1 MAEGGFDPTD
11 PTTETTPLIPDTGDD
26 DDDTNP
32 WDNLDLNQIPVTE
45 EPTPGDTDSTQP
57 FEPGAASTP
66 AGEQIPMVTRT
77 KLPQEQQ
84 GPRTAETSFGGGN
97 SQDRELTP
105 LEKQVGYKLTEIEN
119 LAGRVL
125 TLKEQMAF
133 REVKD
138 EFQKADLTKIDA
150 RYSYA
155 KRAGGAGRGG
165 EIIEVKFRDR
175 DKWYPLK
182 TKSAGD
188 TDKTFNQSIPPNLQ
202 KLILEPDLPSKD
214 AVDEEIAAAN
224 AALQAQ
230 QKQEAA
236 QLKALQQAQT
246 KAAEA
251 QRLRREMA
259 AIRGRTKDAEDRIQQ
274 LEDTQG
280 PLDKEAIQKL
290 KDEKRKL
297 AADHQAKRKQLD
309 ALAKAA
315 KEAQKLQQDI
325 NKTRLSKGETE
336 RRLGQL
342 KAQKDALQPLDKLKQ
357 KAAELNEHI
366 IEDMRIIED
375 ENTSPSEREAARERL
390 AVRNEELEMVNE
402 EIGVRE
408 RQRPLLERVKEIFK
422 KYGWTLQAVVL
433 AVGLVLGALALAG
446 LNGLKA
452 GTKAVGQGLK
462 TIGQKLG
469 SLLPG
474 LIGSIVSFIFKAAGQ
489 VLSFLGEH
497 AWLLI
502 LAVVAFFMERLLKK
516 RRT

>member
-1 MAEGGFDPTD
+1 MCGPELQFFTSL
-11 PTTETTPLIPDTGDD
+11 PL
-26 DDDTNP
+26 
-32 WDNLDLNQIPVTE
+32 
-45 EPTPGDTDSTQP
+45 
-57 FEPGAASTP
+57 A
-66 AGEQIPMVTRT
+66 
-77 KLPQEQQ
+77 
-84 GPRTAETSFGGGN
+84 
-97 SQDRELTP
+97 
-105 LEKQVGYKLTEIEN
+105 
-119 LAGRVL
+119 
-125 TLKEQMAF
+125 
-133 REVKD
+133 
-138 EFQKADLTKIDA
+138 
-150 RYSYA
+150 
-155 KRAGGAGRGG
+155 
-165 EIIEVKFRDR
+165 
-175 DKWYPLK
+175 
-182 TKSAGD
+182 
-188 TDKTFNQSIPPNLQ
+188 
-202 KLILEPDLPSKD
+202 
-214 AVDEEIAAAN
+214 
-224 AALQAQ
+224 
-230 QKQEAA
+230 
-236 QLKALQQAQT
+236 
-246 KAAEA
+246 
-251 QRLRREMA
+251 
-259 AIRGRTKDAEDRIQQ
+259 DRIQQ
-274 LEDTQG
+274 LENTHG
-280 PLDKEAIQKL
+280 PLDKDAIHRL

-315 KEAQKLQQDI
+315 QEAQKLQQDI
-325 NKTRLSKGETE
+325 NKTILSKGETA

-342 KAQKDALQPLDKLKQ
+342 KGQKDAIQPLEELKQ

-366 IEDMRIIED
+366 TEDLRIIED

-402 EIGVRE
+402 AIGVRE

-516 RRT
+516 RRTQ